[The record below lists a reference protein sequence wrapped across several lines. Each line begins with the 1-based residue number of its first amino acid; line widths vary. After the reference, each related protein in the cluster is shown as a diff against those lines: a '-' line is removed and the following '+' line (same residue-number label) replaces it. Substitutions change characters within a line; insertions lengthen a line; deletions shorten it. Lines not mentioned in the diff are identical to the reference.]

1 MKKLICFALIL
12 SAPAFAATKSLER
25 ELKDL
30 EVRDAVPSSKLVERI
45 YSVQSRAT
53 PLKGRPEITV
63 SMGQNFS
70 GSGFLESSQWG
81 VEGLFHIT
89 DRWGVAVGYSKVTN
103 KFTSAANNLLNT
115 SGYLPDVDYANSRLE
130 ARAIYNVFY
139 GKFRFSRTQAMS
151 FDNYLGL
158 GVAQNDLRSGQATG
172 PVAEVGFAFFFPY
185 DVSIRV
191 GVKDYFYRENRTL
204 SQGNSHNV
212 HGYLQ
217 TGYLF

>member
-1 MKKLICFALIL
+1 MKKLVWFALVL

-25 ELKDL
+25 ELRDLDVKD
-30 EVRDAVPSSKLVERI
+30 AIPSSKLVERI
-45 YSVQSRAT
+45 YSVQGRAT

-70 GSGFLESSQWG
+70 GSGFLDSSQWG
-81 VEGLFHIT
+81 VEGFFHIT
-89 DRWGVAVGYSKVTN
+89 DRWGVAAGYSQVSN
-103 KFTSAANNLLNT
+103 KFTKSAENLLKT
-115 SGYLPDVDYANSRLE
+115 SGFLPDVDYAKSRME
-130 ARAIYNVFY
+130 ARLIYNVFY

-158 GVAQNDLRSGQATG
+158 GVVQHDLRSGQATG

-204 SQGNSHNV
+204 SQGYAHNV